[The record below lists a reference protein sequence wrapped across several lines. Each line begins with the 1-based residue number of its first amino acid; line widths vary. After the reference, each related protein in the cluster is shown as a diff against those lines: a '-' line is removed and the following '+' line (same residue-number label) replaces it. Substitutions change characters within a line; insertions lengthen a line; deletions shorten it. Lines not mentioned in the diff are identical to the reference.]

1 MQSHEPAKTII
12 FVGTVRPEA
21 RIEQE
26 VEARG
31 VSVRWASTIK
41 AAAGLL
47 NSAVEQTIVITE
59 LALADGN
66 WRDLVER
73 IRCLGRPIPIVL
85 VTSASTAELWWDAL
99 DCGVE
104 DILVAPLSAS
114 RLCQFLG
121 THFTFPKSPKLP
133 GS

>member
-1 MQSHEPAKTII
+1 M
-12 FVGTVRPEA
+12 
-21 RIEQE
+21 EQE
-26 VEARG
+26 MEARG
-31 VSVRWASTIK
+31 VRVQWASSIK

-47 NSAVEQTIVITE
+47 NPALAGTVVITE

-66 WRDLVER
+66 WRDMVDR

-99 DCGVE
+99 ECGVE

-114 RLCQFLG
+114 LLCQFLG
-121 THFTFPKSPKLP
+121 TQFTIPD
-133 GS
+133 